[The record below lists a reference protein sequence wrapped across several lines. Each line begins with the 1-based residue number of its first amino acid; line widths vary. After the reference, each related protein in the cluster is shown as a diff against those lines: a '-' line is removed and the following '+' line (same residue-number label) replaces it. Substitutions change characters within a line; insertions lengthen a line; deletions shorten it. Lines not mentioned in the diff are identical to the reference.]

1 MFLFYF
7 FLIPSKAFFSL
18 FFSEKQKKG
27 EQTPTGQRENFQNGG
42 NFLRVG
48 L

>member
-18 FFSEKQKKG
+18 FFGEKQKKG
-27 EQTPTGQRENFQNGG
+27 EQTPLGKEKIFKTEEIF
-42 NFLRVG
+42 
-48 L
+48 